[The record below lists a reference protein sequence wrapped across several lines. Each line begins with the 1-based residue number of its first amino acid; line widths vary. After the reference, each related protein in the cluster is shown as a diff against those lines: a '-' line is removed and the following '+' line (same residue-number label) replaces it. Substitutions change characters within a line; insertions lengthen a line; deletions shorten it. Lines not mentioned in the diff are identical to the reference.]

1 MAPTTRS
8 AGPKKARREKAEE
21 LASRTSSI
29 SKGATKRSAKASKK
43 HVETRKRNGKS
54 LPTVDEI
61 RAAIRPEGT
70 SVGELMKHFDVQPE
84 EHIDMTKLLASINLP
99 NSNAATGSSKTGKES
114 SDEATGLFKPGF
126 RPAFDDLYEK
136 SPAEIKFGRRNTLFP
151 ASPGNVSS
159 LVGSFQYSSPRRS
172 IFGGTPPA
180 SATFPLAGDVQT
192 ASPRRS
198 IFGRMA
204 SVGAGSS
211 KEPDAGNVQD
221 PSPRKSEFGRMAS
234 VSGFSPARNK
244 PFGGFSP
251 RRSIFE
257 KTPSIASSPRIP
269 QAPRTPQS
277 PFLSSQ
283 SQPAKITVSAST
295 KQEAEGV
302 VARQQLVRES
312 LFELRGIITN
322 LNWKVQQF
330 EALVDKTEKDVIWDT
345 ASIVETD
352 QEGGRSGKKLRFS
365 IDPSV

>member
-1 MAPTTRS
+1 
-8 AGPKKARREKAEE
+8 
-21 LASRTSSI
+21 
-29 SKGATKRSAKASKK
+29 
-43 HVETRKRNGKS
+43 
-54 LPTVDEI
+54 
-61 RAAIRPEGT
+61 
-70 SVGELMKHFDVQPE
+70 MKHFDVQPE
-84 EHIDMTKLLASINLP
+84 DHSNMTKLLASINLP
-99 NSNAATGSSKTGKES
+99 NSNAATASSKTGKES
-114 SDEATGLFKPGF
+114 SKEATGLFKPGF

-151 ASPGNVSS
+151 TSPGNVSS
-159 LVGSFQYSSPRRS
+159 PVSSFQYSSPRRS

-180 SATFPLAGDVQT
+180 SATSPLATEVRI

-204 SVGAGSS
+204 SVSGGSPGI
-211 KEPDAGNVQD
+211 PDAANAQD
-221 PSPRKSEFGRMAS
+221 PSPRRSEFGRMAS
-234 VSGFSPARNK
+234 VGGNSPARSK
-244 PFGGFSP
+244 PFGQFSP
-251 RRSIFE
+251 RRSIFD
-257 KTPSIASSPRIP
+257 KAPSMTSSPRIP
-269 QAPRTPQS
+269 QTPRTPQS
-277 PFLSSQ
+277 PYLSSQ

-302 VARQQLVRES
+302 LARQQLVRES

-322 LNWKVQQF
+322 LSWKVQQF